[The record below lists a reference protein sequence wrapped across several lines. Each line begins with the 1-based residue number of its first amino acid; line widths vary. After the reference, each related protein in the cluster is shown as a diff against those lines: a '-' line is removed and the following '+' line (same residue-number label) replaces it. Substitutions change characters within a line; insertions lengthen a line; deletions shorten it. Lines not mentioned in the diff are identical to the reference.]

1 MRMTGAQALIK
12 SLENEGVDVIFG
24 YPGGV
29 VLPIYD
35 ALLGSKLHH
44 VLVRHEQCAAHAAD
58 GYARATG
65 RVGVC
70 LATSGPGATNLVTG
84 IATAYM
90 DSIPMVAITGQVASH
105 VIGTDAFQEA
115 DITGITSPI
124 VKNNYLVTRPE
135 DLPKVIKEA
144 FHLASTG
151 RPGPVL
157 VDIPVDIS
165 KAVFTFKY
173 PKSVEMVGYKPTYK
187 AHSKQIKE
195 AAKMII
201 GSKKP
206 VVYAGGGIARSG
218 SWDKLKD
225 LAEKLN
231 LPVTTT
237 LMGKGIFP
245 DSHPLSLGMPGMHG
259 TRYANYALMECDCL
273 IAIGVRFDDRVTG
286 KLDTFAKNAKIIH
299 ADIDPAEIGKNI
311 KPNIPIVGDAGSVLE
326 GLLEE
331 VEDLQER
338 GFAQKDPWLKQI
350 DGWKNKYQLH
360 FCRDDK
366 LRPELVIEKIS
377 EITAGMKT
385 IITTGVGQ
393 NQMWSALFFASNNP
407 RSFISSGGLGTMGFG
422 LPAAVGAQIGVPD
435 ACVIDIDGDGSL
447 QMVSQE
453 LATVA
458 ANELPVKVVVLNN
471 GYLGMVRQW
480 QELFYDNRYSQV
492 DIRVGTPDFVK
503 LADAYGIEGI
513 RIMTVE
519 ELNEKLPKAL
529 KSKKPVLLDI
539 MVEREECVYPMV
551 APGASIDEMLGGIP
565 GDSIDH
571 MIDEDS

>member
-35 ALLGSKLHH
+35 ALLESNLHH

-124 VKNNYLVTRPE
+124 VKNNYLVTKPE

-157 VDIPVDIS
+157 VDIPVDVS
-165 KAVFTFKY
+165 KSVFTFRY
-173 PKSVEMVGYKPTYK
+173 PKEVKMVGYKPTYK

-195 AAKMII
+195 AAKMIAA
-201 GSKKP
+201 SKKP

-218 SWDKLKD
+218 SWDKLMM
-225 LAEKLN
+225 LAEKMN

-245 DSHPLSLGMPGMHG
+245 DNHPLSLGMPGMHG

-286 KLDTFAKNAKIIH
+286 KLDTFAKKAKIIH
-299 ADIDPAEIGKNI
+299 ADIDPAEIGKNV
-311 KPNIPIVGDAGSVLE
+311 KPNIPIVGDAASVLA
-326 GLLEE
+326 GILEE
-331 VEDLQER
+331 AEDLED
-338 GFAQKDPWLKQI
+338 GSGLKEAWLKTI
-350 DGWKNKYQLH
+350 DGWKEKYKLH
-360 FCRDDK
+360 YCRDDK
-366 LRPELVIEKIS
+366 LRPELVIEKVS
-377 EITAGMKT
+377 EITADMKT

-393 NQMWSALFFASNNP
+393 NQMWSALFYSSNNP

-422 LPAAVGAQIGVPD
+422 LPAAIGAQMGVPD
-435 ACVIDIDGDGSL
+435 ACVIDIDGDGSI

-458 ANELPVKVVVLNN
+458 ANKLPVKVVILNN

-480 QELFYDNRYSQV
+480 QELFYNNRYSQV
-492 DIRVGTPDFVK
+492 DIRVGTPDFIK
-503 LADAYGIEGI
+503 LADAYGIEGV
-513 RIMTVE
+513 RIQTVK
-519 ELNEKLPKAL
+519 ELNEKLPIAL
-529 KSKKPVLLDI
+529 KSDKPVLLDI
-539 MVEREECVYPMV
+539 MVEREDCVFPMV
-551 APGASIDEMLGGIP
+551 APGASIDEMLGGLP

-571 MIDEDS
+571 MIDPED

>member
-12 SLENEGVDVIFG
+12 SLENEGVEVIFG

-35 ALLGSKLHH
+35 ALLEANLRH

-165 KAVFTFKY
+165 KSVFTFKY
-173 PKSVEMVGYKPTYK
+173 PKNVEMAGYKPTYT

-195 AAKMII
+195 ATKMISA
-201 GSKKP
+201 SKKP
-206 VVYAGGGIARSG
+206 VVYAGGGVARSG
-218 SWDKLKD
+218 SWDKLLQ
-225 LAEKLN
+225 LAEKMK

-286 KLDTFAKNAKIIH
+286 KLDTFARNAKIIH
-299 ADIDPAEIGKNI
+299 ADIDPAEIGKNV
-311 KPNIPIVGDAGSVLE
+311 KPNIPIVGDASSVLA

-331 VEDLQER
+331 ADKLDD
-338 GFAQKDPWLKQI
+338 GSMLKDAWIAKI
-350 DGWKNKYQLH
+350 DGWKAKYKLH

-366 LRPELVIEKIS
+366 LRPELVVEKIS
-377 EITAGMKT
+377 EITSDMKT
-385 IITTGVGQ
+385 IVTTGVGQ
-393 NQMWSALFFASNNP
+393 NQMWSALFYASNNP

-422 LPAAVGAQIGVPD
+422 LPAAIGAQIGVPD

-458 ANELPVKVVVLNN
+458 ANKLPVKVVILNN

-480 QELFYDNRYSQV
+480 QELFYNNRYSQV
-492 DIRVGTPDFVK
+492 DIRVGTPDFIK
-503 LADAYGIEGI
+503 LADAYGIEGV
-513 RIMTVE
+513 RIQSVE
-519 ELNEKLPKAL
+519 ELNEKLPAAL
-529 KSKKPVLLDI
+529 RSDKPVLLDI
-539 MVEREECVYPMV
+539 MVEREDCVFPMV
-551 APGASIDEMLGGIP
+551 APGASIDEMLGGLP

-571 MIDEDS
+571 MIDPES